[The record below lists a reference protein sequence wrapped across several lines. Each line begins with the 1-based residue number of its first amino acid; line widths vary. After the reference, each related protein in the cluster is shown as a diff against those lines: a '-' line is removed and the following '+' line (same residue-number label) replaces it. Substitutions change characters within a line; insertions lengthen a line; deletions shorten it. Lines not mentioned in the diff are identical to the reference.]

1 MAVTCRSNGH
11 PTPTLERGAAQGWS
25 LISTVTRAGQGKCT
39 GQELGWSLQ
48 EPWRRERPCPARR
61 ALRGRM
67 PAQHPRSL
75 GGGGGGRGRG
85 MESAFECKR
94 VQSQGRREA
103 RGVKGQAQQPWN
115 LSSDSSE
122 PAPGE
127 GQVDLTEKL
136 SEDGGWKRYGGNGGR
151 EG

>member
-1 MAVTCRSNGH
+1 MEPAGA
-11 PTPTLERGAAQGWS
+11 LEEGEALPCQEGPQGED
-25 LISTVTRAGQGKCT
+25 AGT
-39 GQELGWSLQ
+39 ASQ
-48 EPWRRERPCPARR
+48 EP
-61 ALRGRM
+61 G
-67 PAQHPRSL
+67 

-136 SEDGGWKRYGGNGGR
+136 SEDGEWKRYGGNGGR